1 MVVICFRSVGEISEG
16 FNLPHS
22 YLYKPSVQ
30 ELRLMKNLAVACM
43 ITLVLV
49 ACTSRGDR
57 RPERPEPS
65 PERRAEMQQRF
76 LARWDQNGDGA
87 ITCDDVAFERAE
99 LFFVLDTNEDE
110 ELASS
115 EYRYAKF
122 EDKSF
127 MFHVFSEVDT
137 DTSGA
142 VSLKELQAVT
152 HSQFASIDKD
162 GNCIVSDEEAFS
174 AAREKMR
181 EDRTGEGREAREG
194 RGGGGRRGGQR
205 PGGLTDTSAP

>member
-1 MVVICFRSVGEISEG
+1 
-16 FNLPHS
+16 
-22 YLYKPSVQ
+22 
-30 ELRLMKNLAVACM
+30 MKNITVACM

-49 ACTSRGDR
+49 ACAGRGDR

-65 PERRAEMQQRF
+65 PERLAEMQQRF
-76 LARWDQNGDGA
+76 LARWDQNEDGVV
-87 ITCDDVAFERAE
+87 TCDDVAFERAE

-127 MFHVFSEVDT
+127 MFHMFSEVDT

-162 GNCIVSDEEAFS
+162 GNCIVSDQEAAM
-174 AAREKMR
+174 AARERM
-181 EDRTGEGREAREG
+181 REAREG
-194 RGGGGRRGGQR
+194 ADGREGRDGPQSGGRGGGRRGGQR